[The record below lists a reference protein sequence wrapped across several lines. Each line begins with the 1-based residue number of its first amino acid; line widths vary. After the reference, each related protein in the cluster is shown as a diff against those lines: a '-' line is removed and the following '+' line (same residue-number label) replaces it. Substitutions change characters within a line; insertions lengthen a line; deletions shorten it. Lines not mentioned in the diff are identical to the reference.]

1 MAGDPEENNK
11 AMEQHLENMQK
22 VHERQ
27 YPLLLFYIQ
36 LYILR
41 IHSLTSKL

>member
-11 AMEQHLENMQK
+11 AIEQHLENMQK

-27 YPLLLFYIQ
+27 YPLLIKLPFHI
-36 LYILR
+36 LYL
-41 IHSLTSKL
+41 L

>member
-1 MAGDPEENNK
+1 MAGDPEGNNK

-27 YPLLLFYIQ
+27 YPLLLFHMYV
-36 LYILR
+36 YILL
-41 IHSLTSKL
+41 SV